1 MKKEIHWKLSYSV
14 GVLDLDVHH
23 QGLIEYMNI
32 LDNAENYKQDLDEM
46 ILKTLN
52 DLSRYTQYHF
62 DQEESY
68 MRRHDYPGLN
78 EHLEEHAL
86 FKNEIENFSV
96 AYKLGDKEIA
106 LKVASFL
113 KTWFI
118 KHILTIDKQYSDY
131 YKERGISV

>member
-1 MKKEIHWKLSYSV
+1 MKKEIHWQPSYSV

-32 LDNAENYKQDLDEM
+32 LDNVENYKNDFDEL
-46 ILKTLN
+46 ILNTLN
-52 DLSRYTQYHF
+52 DLSRYTHYHF
-62 DQEESY
+62 EQEENY
-68 MRRHDYPGLN
+68 MRRYDYPDLA
-78 EHLEEHAL
+78 EHAAEHAI
-86 FKNEIENFSV
+86 FKNEIENFNV

-131 YKERGISV
+131 YKERGINV